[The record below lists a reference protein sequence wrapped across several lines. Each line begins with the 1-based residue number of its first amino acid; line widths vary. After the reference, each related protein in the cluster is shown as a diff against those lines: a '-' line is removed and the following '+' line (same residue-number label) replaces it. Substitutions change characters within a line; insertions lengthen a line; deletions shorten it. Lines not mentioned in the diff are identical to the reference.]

1 MGGLEP
7 YSLIWSPMSDIALEP
22 AQSETDQTVLI
33 LAHDGPLAVSVASDG
48 VNYLCSG
55 CSRLVLQ
62 DVHPRQF
69 LSILIRCVRCGGISA
84 TPRRDGGEPIPAYSV
99 VAPAGQ
105 YLLGSQLNVPGPGMF
120 AARAAAEDYAFEVGA
135 PYSERARQHAAMFPS
150 GMSPETLRQIS
161 AMGRSILGVH
171 FDRFD
176 AMYERSKR
184 HSTQAPDHHRLVD
197 LIRYGDKAAN
207 QIESAGRGGQVTI
220 DGDRIAELYT
230 AISMFHRWRNH
241 PAWDDLVASL
251 ADPSHV
257 QHTVMLMCL
266 ASYLAD
272 VGNGVGIVHSEQASG
287 RIPDAWV
294 AVDSRGRID
303 IEIKTPHA
311 FREPGSALSFERA
324 VEIIE
329 RHVMRAGSIS
339 GGQIGEGRPG
349 IIGFGAYHLGPGGVD
364 LIEKAANEVL
374 RRRGGRRSHIAGDRG
389 RRGYVSDLPDAR
401 SVGQAH
407 RDRHAAGSTQSDRN
421 ELRLLTRYSDIDGD
435 TPVADDADD
444 AATAVGHPSGCC
456 GLSRLSEGRPQRS
469 MPVRKRSEVQA
480 LSRRQLTAVSKGP
493 PARGTVDR

>member
-220 DGDRIAELYT
+220 DGNRIAELYT

-364 LIEKAANEVL
+364 LIAKAAHEVL
-374 RRRGGRRSHIAGDRG
+374 RRRGGRRSHIAGIVVVEVTYQTSQMLG
-389 RRGYVSDLPDAR
+389 RLGKPIATDMQPVLLNRIAMNSDYSRDILISTETPQWLTMQTMRQPQSVIPPEAVG
-401 SVGQAH
+401 SVGYPKVG
-407 RDRHAAGSTQSDRN
+407 RNDPCPCGS
-421 ELRLLTRYSDIDGD
+421 
-435 TPVADDADD
+435 
-444 AATAVGHPSGCC
+444 
-456 GLSRLSEGRPQRS
+456 GRKYKHCHGGS
-469 MPVRKRSEVQA
+469 
-480 LSRRQLTAVSKGP
+480 
-493 PARGTVDR
+493 